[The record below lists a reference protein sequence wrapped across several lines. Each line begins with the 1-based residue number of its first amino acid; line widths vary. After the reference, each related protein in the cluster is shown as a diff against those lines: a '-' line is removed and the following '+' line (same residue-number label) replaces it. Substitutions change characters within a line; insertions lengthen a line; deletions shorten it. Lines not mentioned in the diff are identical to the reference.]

1 MREYFLF
8 SSPQLKPAF
17 VKANQPFDGGRKPS
31 NSGGDEEVQGQGGV
45 GELRHHLPLT
55 MAQRIRSLEGELS
68 HPFHETV
75 GMSSV
80 EVRGGFKNPPITLE
94 EISDDTTQES
104 LEEIESWPPNKF
116 GRGQAASSFQRSS
129 VSTGFRPKPI
139 GQWRLLGGAGA
150 GGKPMKKVRPK
161 TKGSGDGN

>member
-31 NSGGDEEVQGQGGV
+31 NSGGDDEVQGQGGV

-80 EVRGGFKNPPITLE
+80 EVSGGFKNPPITFE
-94 EISDDTTQES
+94 EINDIAQGS
-104 LEEIESWPPNKF
+104 LEDIESWPPNKF
-116 GRGQAASSFQRSS
+116 GRGQAFSSFQFSLICLFHR
-129 VSTGFRPKPI
+129 
-139 GQWRLLGGAGA
+139 
-150 GGKPMKKVRPK
+150 
-161 TKGSGDGN
+161 